1 MNRTELKQEIDQRW
15 PGQVQCPADSSSP
28 CEVTCART
36 VLPELCGRLFLEW
49 NFSFAGLVV
58 EEGASEWHLR
68 YVFYGESVV
77 GQASSLP
84 ASTKEA
90 DNAGWKP
97 APLGWVHVLVTAPLT
112 EKTFP
117 SIVKFVHAADWH
129 EREAEDLFGLIFE
142 GHPRLGDFI
151 LHDDAWQEGVEP
163 MRRKFDPQTAMAH
176 RKPDEDWRPTRIVQE
191 PGAFVM
197 PVGPKYSGV
206 TESVHFLLET
216 VGEDVIRS
224 TPRLFYK
231 WRAIEKL
238 AEGKTADEVLLLA
251 ERFAATTAFAHG
263 LAFCQAVEM
272 ICGASLLPR
281 AKTLRVF
288 LAELERLR
296 QHTGAIQEIC
306 ESTALV
312 VATSQAGILEE
323 DLLRISGELTGH
335 RYLFGLLALGGLQC
349 DLPDNA
355 CRKALEKSQQVLAQ
369 LNELEKRLRVSSSF
383 LDRLEEVGV
392 VPERTAMVY
401 GLLGPIAR
409 ASGIV
414 RDLRR
419 AQPYLGY
426 ENFQFNVPGEQEGDG
441 YARLRILFAETRQSV
456 RIMEQAV
463 AALDRSCDASSQK
476 VGAAPSSRENHAGQP
491 GRAVSAG
498 DEASPSPSA
507 TGVPQLREA
516 FQFRAGA
523 ALGWVE
529 APRGGAF
536 HWVRLDEKGK
546 VVRYRIIPPSF
557 ANWHGFHL
565 SVEKFAFQ
573 DFPIMLSTF
582 DLSVAENDR

>member
-1 MNRTELKQEIDQRW
+1 MNLTELKEQIKHRW
-15 PGQVQCPADSSSP
+15 PDAR
-28 CEVTCART
+28 CEVDAASSTCEVNCSRAA
-36 VLPELCGRLFLEW
+36 LPELCGRLFLGW
-49 NFSFAGLVV
+49 NFSFASLIV
-58 EEGASEWHLR
+58 EEGASEWQLR
-68 YVFYGESVV
+68 YCFYGDR
-77 GQASSLP
+77 
-84 ASTKEA
+84 EA
-90 DNAGWKP
+90 
-97 APLGWVHVLVTAPLT
+97 GWVHVLATAPLA

-129 EREAEDLFGLIFE
+129 EREAEDLFGLLFE

-151 LHDDAWQEGVEP
+151 LHDDAWQENVEP
-163 MRRKFDPQTAMAH
+163 MLRHFDAQAAMLH
-176 RKPDEDWRPTRIVQE
+176 RKPDADWRPRRIVQE
-191 PGAFVM
+191 AGAFVM
-197 PVGPKYSGV
+197 PVGPKFSGV

-238 AEGKTADEVLLLA
+238 AEGKTADEVLLVA

-263 LAFCQAVEM
+263 LAYCQAVER
-272 ICGASLLPR
+272 ICGAKIPAR
-281 AKTLRVF
+281 AKILRVF

-296 QHTGAIQEIC
+296 QHAGAIQEIC

-312 VATSQAGILEE
+312 VANSQAGILEE

-335 RYLFGLLALGGLQC
+335 RYLFGLLALGGLLC
-349 DLPDNA
+349 DLPNDA
-355 CRKALEKSQQVLAQ
+355 CRRALEKSQHTLKQ

-383 LDRLEEVGV
+383 LDRLEEVGIV
-392 VPERTAMVY
+392 AHQNAMAY

-409 ASGIV
+409 ASGLV
-414 RDLRR
+414 RDLRK

-426 ENFQFNVPGEQEGDG
+426 ENIEFDVPSEQEGDG
-441 YARLRILFAETRQSV
+441 YARLRILFAEAKQSV

-463 AALDRSCDASSQK
+463 AVLQK
-476 VGAAPSSRENHAGQP
+476 GGVRQP
-491 GRAVSAG
+491 
-498 DEASPSPSA
+498 
-507 TGVPQLREA
+507 LLL
-516 FQFRAGA
+516 RAGA

-529 APRGGAF
+529 APRGGTF
-536 HWVRLDEKGK
+536 HWVRLNESGRIA
-546 VVRYRIIPPSF
+546 RYRVVTPSF